1 MVTLLKMAVM
11 AAALGAAMDLSARWM
26 HRAGLKAAPRACC
39 YQAVSRMA
47 QRLLEQLGVVVA

>member
-1 MVTLLKMAVM
+1 MLKMAVM